1 MASLGENT
9 PSQRPVAL
17 TKPCQFGRYSQV
29 FRNAPQTPDCV
40 VVDAARIE
48 PVSTPKF
55 PANREINREFCGF
68 WRLAAILTPNRR
80 AGSMVYNQIPYAT
93 EQGIFKRVSGKFF
106 KEQGILTRD
115 TSILNFEQPQPGH
128 CRAVEDEAAHASRR
142 C

>member
-1 MASLGENT
+1 MH
-9 PSQRPVAL
+9 
-17 TKPCQFGRYSQV
+17 
-29 FRNAPQTPDCV
+29 CV
-40 VVDAARIE
+40 VADALWIE

-115 TSILNFEQPQPGH
+115 TSILNFEQPQADSTDAA
-128 CRAVEDEAAHASRR
+128 AVAALLGGLAPEPMVTDNGSCDTRTCLIR
-142 C
+142 SDLSWIS